1 MFSEWIQEVNAGL
14 GGVIIAILQIGF
26 IAVLV
31 ALVVL
36 VVAEIIKAAIGN
48 FRKKK
53 GEKQIFLLF
62 YGY

>member
-36 VVAEIIKAAIGN
+36 VVAEIIKEAIGN

-53 GEKQIFLLF
+53 GEKQDE
-62 YGY
+62 

>member
-26 IAVLV
+26 IVVLA

-53 GEKQIFLLF
+53 GEKK
-62 YGY
+62 GE

>member
-36 VVAEIIKAAIGN
+36 VVAEIVKAAIGN

-53 GEKQIFLLF
+53 GEKQDE
-62 YGY
+62 

>member
-26 IAVLV
+26 IVILV

-36 VVAEIIKAAIGN
+36 VVTEIIKAAIGKI
-48 FRKKK
+48 RKRGGKK
-53 GEKQIFLLF
+53 DE
-62 YGY
+62 

>member
-26 IAVLV
+26 IVILV

-36 VVAEIIKAAIGN
+36 VVTEIIKAMIGKI
-48 FRKKK
+48 RKKGGK
-53 GEKQIFLLF
+53 KDE
-62 YGY
+62 

>member
-1 MFSEWIQEVNAGL
+1 MFSEWIQEVNAGI

-36 VVAEIIKAAIGN
+36 VVAEIVKAAIGN

-53 GEKQIFLLF
+53 GEKQDE
-62 YGY
+62 

>member
-26 IAVLV
+26 IVILV

-36 VVAEIIKAAIGN
+36 VVTEIIKAAIGN

-53 GEKQIFLLF
+53 GAKKDE
-62 YGY
+62 